1 MSDFHY
7 FLARHCAVNREKFG
21 DGERS
26 LGVRNHILRELDE
39 IEAEATSEGRA
50 GEWVDVV
57 LLALDGH
64 MRAVREMLREKGSP
78 LGPFNEV
85 GPTYDATGVVI
96 AWNGEPTND
105 YVAGV
110 AVSMIATKHGKHELR
125 DYGDWRARS
134 EDEAIEHKR
143 GNHD

>member
-26 LGVRNHILRELDE
+26 LGVRNLILKEFDE
-39 IEAEATSEGRA
+39 IEAEVTSEGRA

-64 MRAVREMLREKGSP
+64 MRGARDAAREWVAP
-78 LGPFNEV
+78 GPV
-85 GPTYDATGVVI
+85 QR
-96 AWNGEPTND
+96 GEPD
-105 YVAGV
+105 
-110 AVSMIATKHGKHELR
+110 LR
-125 DYGDWRARS
+125 RDR
-134 EDEAIEHKR
+134 R
-143 GNHD
+143 GHRLER